1 MAATAYYQNRE
12 KAFNRTSR
20 IHRDLNRASA
30 YIFDS
35 DANSLSAYS
44 RPSGRSSSLTRDAP
58 RYVDP
63 SNAGYRFKD
72 KLPTNDFHRRS
83 IKIPIQTTSSHL
95 SPSASSS
102 VSTIQSPKKAYNKD
116 FNPYSETARYKR
128 EQEMKDIHNDFM
140 RSWKDQQGMGN
151 GNEEK
156 KSKSYH
162 KIMGS
167 TVSALEDRD
176 FTRQTIGDIFKD
188 MSKFST
194 KTVAAL
200 STLDTSGANK
210 TKNYNWRKEIEK
222 YESTG
227 QLERDARIRN
237 IEIRNKRHEDETDF
251 KVRPIRTQRDESAPA
266 SLSRRI
272 RPSEPNPPPQKI
284 HSNISRIAAETKVVR
299 ISTPEDDRKEKINH
313 IVIAP
318 KVKIEEQPA
327 VASPLKNLQ
336 KEDSIEGS
344 PLAPMENTPTTL
356 SPVKKRAKILK
367 KKSQKEEENV
377 KDEAP
382 VLEEVSLDKKEE
394 AYVESSS
401 PNETPKKDEEE
412 EDVHGTKKMKDE
424 FSSRM
429 ASLDAEMTAGRSNLA
444 RIRERIRKAKKG
456 IMEVGEMIENS

>member
-83 IKIPIQTTSSHL
+83 IKIPIQTNIFPPLTL
-95 SPSASSS
+95 CIFLP
-102 VSTIQSPKKAYNKD
+102 
-116 FNPYSETARYKR
+116 RYKR

-140 RSWKDQQGMGN
+140 RSWKDQQDYGIDSICFGRQ
-151 GNEEK
+151 GF
-156 KSKSYH
+156 
-162 KIMGS
+162 
-167 TVSALEDRD
+167 

-266 SLSRRI
+266 SLSR
-272 RPSEPNPPPQKI
+272 P
-284 HSNISRIAAETKVVR
+284 ETKVVR
-299 ISTPEDDRKEKINH
+299 ISTPEDYRKEKINH

-318 KVKIEEQPA
+318 KVKTEEQPA
-327 VASPLKNLQ
+327 VASP
-336 KEDSIEGS
+336 
-344 PLAPMENTPTTL
+344 
-356 SPVKKRAKILK
+356 VKKPTKGGLHQREPTCTDGKYTNNFVPC
-367 KKSQKEEENV
+367 KETG
-377 KDEAP
+377 KDP
-382 VLEEVSLDKKEE
+382 KEK
-394 AYVESSS
+394 V
-401 PNETPKKDEEE
+401 
-412 EDVHGTKKMKDE
+412 TK
-424 FSSRM
+424 
-429 ASLDAEMTAGRSNLA
+429 GR
-444 RIRERIRKAKKG
+444 RKCQR
-456 IMEVGEMIENS
+456 